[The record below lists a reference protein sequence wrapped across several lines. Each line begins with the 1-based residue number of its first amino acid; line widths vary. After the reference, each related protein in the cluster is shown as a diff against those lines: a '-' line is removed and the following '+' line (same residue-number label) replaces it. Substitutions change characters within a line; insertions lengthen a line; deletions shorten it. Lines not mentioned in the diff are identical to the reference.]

1 MKPEITVTV
10 KLEPE
15 KHPINCA
22 RFIATLKERMK
33 AEKKNEKKAA

>member
-1 MKPEITVTV
+1 MKITVTV

-15 KHPINCA
+15 KHPLNCA
-22 RFIATLKERMK
+22 RYIAVLKDRMK